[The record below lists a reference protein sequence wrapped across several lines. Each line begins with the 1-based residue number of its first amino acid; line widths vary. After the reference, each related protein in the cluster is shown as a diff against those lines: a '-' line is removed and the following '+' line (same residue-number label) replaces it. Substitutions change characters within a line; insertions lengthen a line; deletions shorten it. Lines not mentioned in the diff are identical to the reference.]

1 MGSRSRAN
9 PLIIEALADG
19 LTDAKTAEKAGVSVK
34 TVRRR
39 RQDPEIAA
47 QVRQL
52 INERRRERY
61 RRQADVWDAGERLNG
76 AAVMEL
82 ARLMTSSRSDV
93 VRVQA
98 ARALLQQF
106 GPEERPEP
114 GEIELGP
121 AEPQTLADLFE
132 GGVGDATLVAV
143 TRERFLGVRVPVDLP
158 RAPEPEP
165 ELARVIALPPADGLT
180 DLERDELMKRGL
192 YREGVPAAVQ
202 REVLRRAGWG

>member
-1 MGSRSRAN
+1 MGSRHRADS
-9 PLIIEALADG
+9 LVIEALADG

-52 INERRRERY
+52 IAERRRERD
-61 RRQADVWDAGERLNG
+61 RRAAEIWDAGESLVG
-76 AAVMEL
+76 AAMLEL
-82 ARLMTSSRSDV
+82 RTLLTSSKSDV
-93 VRVQA
+93 VRLQA
-98 ARALLQQF
+98 ARALVQQF
-106 GPEERPEP
+106 GPMERPEP

-132 GGVGDATLVAV
+132 GGVGDATLIAV
-143 TRERFLGVRVPVDLP
+143 TRERLLGVRVPVDLP
-158 RAPEPEP
+158 PAPEPEP

-180 DLERDELMKRGL
+180 DLERDLLMKKGL
-192 YREGVPAAVQ
+192 YREGVPAAIN
-202 REVLRRAGWG
+202 REVLKRAGYG

>member
-1 MGSRSRAN
+1 MGSRHRADS
-9 PLIIEALADG
+9 LVIEALADG

-106 GPEERPEP
+106 GPGERPEP

-121 AEPQTLADLFE
+121 
-132 GGVGDATLVAV
+132 
-143 TRERFLGVRVPVDLP
+143 
-158 RAPEPEP
+158 
-165 ELARVIALPPADGLT
+165 
-180 DLERDELMKRGL
+180 
-192 YREGVPAAVQ
+192 
-202 REVLRRAGWG
+202 